1 MKERDAV
8 TEIHTEQCFRRA
20 GRLDVS
26 ELPDGY
32 MVTDAKTG
40 RVHYLNPVAAI
51 IFELCDGKQSVAKIT
66 RLLERDFSLDEAPGA
81 QVTSCLSTLLAEGL
95 IAPCPP

>member
-1 MKERDAV
+1 MKEENAV
-8 TEIHTEQCFRRA
+8 IEIHSEQRFCR
-20 GRLDVS
+20 GDRLDIG

-51 IFELCDGKQSVAKIT
+51 IFELSDGTQSVTEIAH
-66 RLLERDFSLDEAPGA
+66 LLKREFSLGEAPEVEVA
-81 QVTSCLSTLLAEGL
+81 SCLSTLLSEGL
-95 IAPCPP
+95 ITPCPT

>member
-1 MKERDAV
+1 MKEKNPM
-8 TEIHTEQCFRRA
+8 TEIRNEQRFRRRS
-20 GRLDVS
+20 GLDIS

-51 IFELCDGKQSVAKIT
+51 IFELSDGTQSVAAVAQ
-66 RLLERDFSLDEAPGA
+66 LLKREFSLDEAPEA
-81 QVTSCLSTLLAEGL
+81 QVTSCLSTLLAQEL
-95 IAPCPP
+95 IAPCPT